1 MNSNFND
8 GVAGRIL
15 GLQDEVANLQD
26 RNNRMLGALKL
37 VEDALTQQLRQDSHG
52 LSSGWKYLLDGPG
65 GVLFELARTIA
76 REETR

>member
-26 RNNRMLGALKL
+26 RNNRMLGTLKL
-37 VEDALTQQLRQDSHG
+37 VQDALRQQIPLEKLPDGFR
-52 LSSGWKYLLDGPG
+52 YLLSGPG
-65 GVLFELARTIA
+65 GIMFELARAIA
-76 REETR
+76 REEQR